1 MKKECN
7 AVDHPIYQMLANK
20 TRRRLLQLIACKCE
34 NHYGNQ
40 LAKILGISVPTA
52 HRQLAFLEGRES
64 KRAPLIQQGTPRH
77 ESASGHK
84 GAQVRPYHINEKILT
99 VLAIYPN
106 LVNYHVIS
114 NTYGKDLDKVEEK
127 DEAFYEVL
135 DFLSEE
141 ILEKFEK
148 IEQMTQEIS
157 ATEKKL
163 FSLFEEKNNHI
174 NELVDELENNYELEY
189 EEKKALQVIACLG
202 TTCIDKNEVGLKKDI
217 SQILE
222 QLVERM
228 TKK

>member
-84 GAQVRPYHINEKILT
+84 GAQVRPYHIKEKILT

-114 NTYGKDLDKVEEK
+114 NTYGKEIEKIEEK

-148 IEQMTQEIS
+148 IEKMTKEIS
-157 ATEKKL
+157 ETEKKL
-163 FSLFEEKNNHI
+163 FNLFEEKNNEI
-174 NELVDELENNYELEY
+174 NELVDELQLNYELEY

-202 TTCIDKNEVGLKKDI
+202 TTCVDKNEVGLKKDI

-228 TKK
+228 TKS